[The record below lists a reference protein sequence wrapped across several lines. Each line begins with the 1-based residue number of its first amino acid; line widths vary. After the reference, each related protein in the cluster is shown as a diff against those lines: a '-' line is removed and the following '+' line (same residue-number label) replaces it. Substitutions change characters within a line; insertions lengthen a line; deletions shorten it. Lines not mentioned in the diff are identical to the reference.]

1 MSATV
6 VSFTII
12 GRTAD
17 GKSFRPSDWADRL
30 CGIMSVFGAD
40 RKMKFSPYVR
50 PSTLNG
56 DKCVIVDARL
66 HKLEPL
72 AFKFLANFA
81 TDNELTVE
89 YAKEVADASVGS

>member
-50 PSTLNG
+50 PGTMNG
-56 DKCVIVDARL
+56 DKCVMVDERL

-72 AFKFLANFA
+72 AYKFLANFA
-81 TDNELTVE
+81 TDNDLKVE
-89 YAKEVADASVGS
+89 YAEESASVSVTG